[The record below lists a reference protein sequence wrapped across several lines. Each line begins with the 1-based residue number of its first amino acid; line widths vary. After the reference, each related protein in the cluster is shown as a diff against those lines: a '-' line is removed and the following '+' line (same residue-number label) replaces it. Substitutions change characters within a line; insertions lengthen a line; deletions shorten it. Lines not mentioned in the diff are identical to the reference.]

1 MMMRYTSSRNVL
13 MPPIAIVWLVAG
25 CMACWFAGYEFSIGY
40 PVYEDMGA
48 TPLWNAVCLALSRR
62 ELIYGFG
69 FLLTLAGAFLVY
81 RANYMLSFIH
91 EKTLLPFWI
100 YLLLECTNPD
110 LFPIKASGVGV
121 ICLVL
126 VIYQLFVSY
135 HNPEARDRAFNVG
148 WIVGLGSLLWVYLL
162 CFLPLFWIGMYKFR
176 SLSWRTFLATL
187 IGVAAV
193 YWLVLAWCVWAGDY
207 GLLLVPLQLLSAVRF
222 FSFESASWLY
232 WLGIGYTILL
242 TVVAS
247 MNIFSHEHDDNLRS
261 RQYLSFLMLIGLWSL
276 LLFFL
281 YEPSE
286 EFLAVMWAPA
296 SVLIAHLF
304 AVVKK
309 RYMIWIYHL
318 SVVFY
323 YLIFAIRVW
332 NF

>member
-1 MMMRYTSSRNVL
+1 MMRYTSSRNVL

-81 RANYMLSFIH
+81 RANYVLSFIH

-110 LFPIKASGVGV
+110 FFPIKASGVGV